1 MKNALKKVMFD
12 LLVEGSV
19 SEMMKTMSLGMKHDE
34 YNIRFAAQLCAD
46 EAEEIKEDYAMVA
59 DYPSLVHKCELY
71 ADVVSLTINDK
82 L

>member
-71 ADVVSLTINDK
+71 ADVVSLIVSSK

>member
-1 MKNALKKVMFD
+1 MKNTLKEVMFD
-12 LLVEGSV
+12 LLANGSV

-46 EAEEIKEDYAMVA
+46 EAEEIEEEYAMVA

-71 ADVVSLTINDK
+71 ADVVSLIVSSK

>member
-1 MKNALKKVMFD
+1 MKNALKEVMFD
-12 LLVEGSV
+12 LLANGSV

-46 EAEEIKEDYAMVA
+46 EAEEIKEEYAMVA

-71 ADVVSLTINDK
+71 ADVVSLIVSSK